1 MKKISNALT
10 EREDYMLTEKAK
22 QDLLNLHNEVLASGD
37 IEKFDLFW
45 NTLIFAGCDEE
56 FESFKD
62 NLKEQE
68 QNNKIADHFAAIFKN
83 GQYEIIEAKPVYQ
96 NGFVQWVLYIKSKN
110 NAHYTVTIHSGCDI
124 RVLQKHGIPVVP
136 F

>member
-1 MKKISNALT
+1 
-10 EREDYMLTEKAK
+10 MLTEKAK
-22 QDLLNLHNEVLASGD
+22 QDLLNLYNKVLASED
-37 IEKFDLFW
+37 TEKFDLFW
-45 NTLIFAGCDEE
+45 NTLILAGCDEE

-110 NAHYTVTIHSGCDI
+110 NVHYTVTIHSGCDI

>member
-1 MKKISNALT
+1 
-10 EREDYMLTEKAK
+10 MLTEKAK

-62 NLKEQE
+62 SLEEEKRNTEILHKFE
-68 QNNKIADHFAAIFKN
+68 DLFKSG
-83 GQYEIIEAKPVYQ
+83 GQYDIIESKHVYES
-96 NGFVQWVLYIKSKN
+96 GISKWILYVKTKGDKHDIY
-110 NAHYTVTIHSGCDI
+110 YTVAIYNGCDCS
-124 RVLQKHGIPVVP
+124 VLARNGIKTAP